1 MNYKE
6 VDDSKIRLLKKEE
19 VMAQKVIPQVKVIKV
34 KKREA
39 DRQ

>member
-6 VDDSKIRLLKKEE
+6 VADSKIRLLKKEE
-19 VMAQKVIPQVKVIKV
+19 ATAQKVIPLVKVTKV

-39 DRQ
+39 DLQ